1 MSGMSKPEMLS
12 GKLMERTVQDF
23 LDELASGSP
32 APGGGSV
39 SALAGSLAASLV
51 AMVARLSGGELEN
64 DDMAQVLRE
73 ASALKE
79 SLGRHVDE
87 DTNAFNRVMQAYR
100 LPKVTGDEKEKR
112 SEVIQRALKG
122 AADHPMLVAQECL
135 RVLQLCREVAA
146 SGNPNALSDAGV
158 AAMMAYSGITG
169 AMFNV
174 AINLDGIKDAEYTA
188 RAGDERDRVM
198 SEAAALYEEFRWQM
212 LERMPHM
219 VEW

>member
-1 MSGMSKPEMLS
+1 MLGS
-12 GKLMERTVQDF
+12 GKLMNMPVQDF

-51 AMVARLSGGELEN
+51 CMVARLSGGELEN
-64 DDMAQVLRE
+64 DDMGRVLGE
-73 ASALKE
+73 ASALKD

-87 DTNAFNRVMQAYR
+87 DTSAFNRVMQAYR
-100 LPKVTGDEKEKR
+100 MPKVTEDEKADR
-112 SEVIQRALKG
+112 SEAIQQTLKG
-122 AADHPMLVAQECL
+122 AADHPMLVAKECL
-135 RVLQLCREVAA
+135 RVLMLCREVATD
-146 SGNPNALSDAGV
+146 GNPNALSDAGV

-174 AINLDGIKDAEYTA
+174 AINLDAIKDAAYKG
-188 RAGDERDRVM
+188 RAEDERDRVM

-212 LERMPHM
+212 LEKMPHM

>member
-1 MSGMSKPEMLS
+1 MSESKML
-12 GKLMERTVQDF
+12 MNMTVRDF

-39 SALAGSLAASLV
+39 SALAGSLASSLV

-64 DDMAQVLRE
+64 EDMGLVLRE

-87 DTNAFNRVMQAYR
+87 DTGAFNRVMQAYR
-100 LPKVTGDEKEKR
+100 LPKSTADEKDKR
-112 SEVIQRALKG
+112 SAAIQQALQG
-122 AADHPMLVAQECL
+122 AADHPMLVARECL
-135 RVLQLCREVAA
+135 RVLQLCREVATY
-146 SGNPNALSDAGV
+146 GNPNALSDAG
-158 AAMMAYSGITG
+158 AAALLAYSGVTG
-169 AMFNV
+169 AMLNV
-174 AINLDGIKDAEYTA
+174 AINLDSIKDDAYKV
-188 RAGDERDRVM
+188 RAGDERDRIM
-198 SEAAALYEEFRWQM
+198 ADAASLYEEFRWQM